1 MPKPT
6 PAALRD
12 LDRIGFLHAPHATL
26 VLADRVILRANRQ
39 VEAVFG
45 WTIAELEGQSIR
57 MIYPGQTD
65 YQIIGERARR
75 AMQQNQVYRDERF
88 MRRKDGAVVWMEGSG
103 VALDAEDPQRIA
115 IWTYRPLDAKTVTD
129 TGLTAA
135 ERRVAGYLVGGFT
148 SKEIAVA
155 LGCSPRTVE
164 VHRANMIRKYKVRN
178 SSELVGRLL
187 SSTEGA
193 KT

>member
-115 IWTYRPLDAKTVTD
+115 IWTYRPLDAKAVTD